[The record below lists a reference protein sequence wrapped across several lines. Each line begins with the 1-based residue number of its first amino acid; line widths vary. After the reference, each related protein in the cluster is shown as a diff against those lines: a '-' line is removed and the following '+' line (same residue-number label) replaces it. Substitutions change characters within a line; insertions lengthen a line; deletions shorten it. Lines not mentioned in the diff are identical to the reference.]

1 MPEVATVASS
11 IQIGAETTP
20 GTAVAANKLLNYL
33 GLAPHIDLTFNR
45 FRPMGQKYA
54 GAITPGQDSTSW
66 DVSGQ
71 GSYSELIYPFC
82 SVFQN
87 VTPTTVDTTAK
98 LWTFTPAARTED
110 SIKTFT
116 VEAGSASR
124 AQKAPYVLFTGVEI
138 TFNRTDGVTLGG
150 NAIGQAIQDNIT
162 LTGSPTGVE
171 DVPILPTHLDVF
183 VDPTAGAVGTTK
195 LTRAFKAI
203 SRCTNRL
210 SPAWPITSAN
220 ASYGFYNDTE
230 PT

>member
-110 SIKTFT
+110 TVKTYT
-116 VEAGSASR
+116 VESGSVSR
-124 AQKAPYVLFTGVEI
+124 AQKATYVLFNGFEI
-138 TFNRTDGVTLGG
+138 TFDRDGGVDVAGT
-150 NAIGQAIQDNIT
+150 AIGQNIQDGIT
-162 LTGSPTGVE
+162 MTASPTAVE
-171 DVPILPTHLDVF
+171 DAPILPVHL
-183 VDPTAGAVGTTK
+183 
-195 LTRAFKAI
+195 
-203 SRCTNRL
+203 
-210 SPAWPITSAN
+210 
-220 ASYGFYNDTE
+220 
-230 PT
+230 